1 MYWKMA
7 VSACRRVSQVRR
19 QINSALI
26 VLKKVS
32 MASMARSEQVPLP
45 LIRCPAADVYIRERG
60 HLKAVFVQDLLV
72 IVRTVLAAPV
82 AVQDTAARRRP

>member
-19 QINSALI
+19 QISSALM

-32 MASMARSEQVPLP
+32 MAALS
-45 LIRCPAADVYIRERG
+45 
-60 HLKAVFVQDLLV
+60 
-72 IVRTVLAAPV
+72 
-82 AVQDTAARRRP
+82 